1 MKGLLT
7 VTIDNVH
14 SPEALRQ
21 AIAVMEKACENGRRT
36 IDNGASISIRACHN
50 AEDVQQ
56 LQNLMGKL
64 KWWSLGRE
72 REQAPQKK
80 KGFLRHLWE
89 DDW

>member
-21 AIAVMEKACENGRRT
+21 AIAAMEKACENGRRSV
-36 IDNGASISIRACHN
+36 DNGANINIRACHN

-56 LQNLMGKL
+56 LQSIMGKL

-72 REQAPQKK
+72 EAKPTKK
-80 KGFLRHLWE
+80 KGWLRHLIE